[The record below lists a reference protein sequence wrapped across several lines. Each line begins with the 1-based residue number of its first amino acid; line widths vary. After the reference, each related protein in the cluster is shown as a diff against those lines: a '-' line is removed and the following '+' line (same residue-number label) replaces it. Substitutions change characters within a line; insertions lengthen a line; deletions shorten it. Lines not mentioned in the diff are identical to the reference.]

1 MQVSIFK
8 VCCSDARGDCM
19 SSIKLCAAVA
29 VTVAVMII
37 MMAARS
43 LRADEWPRHPIVVV
57 SPFASGTTYDTVAHT
72 ILDPAGSQLGQP
84 FVLENRPVSGGT
96 GAVASVMK
104 AAPDGYTMLLTTSAM
119 TAAVIL
125 HKSLPYDIVRDFAS
139 VAMFAVEPGM
149 LMAAPNKGY
158 NSVADLVAA
167 AKANPGAVKF
177 GSVGVG
183 SASYVAGQRFRL
195 LAGLPVGHVSYSGAA
210 EALADLAAGRID

>member
-1 MQVSIFK
+1 MRPVDRMPLTQ
-8 VCCSDARGDCM
+8 
-19 SSIKLCAAVA
+19 KLCAAVA
-29 VTVAVMII
+29 VMVITMT
-37 MMAARS
+37 ARS
-43 LRADEWPRHPIVVV
+43 VRADEWPGHPILVV
-57 SPFASGTTYDTVAHT
+57 SPFAAGTTYDTVART
-72 ILDPAGSQLGQP
+72 VLDLAAAQLGRT
-84 FVLENRPVSGGT
+84 FVLENRPGGGGT
-96 GAVASVMK
+96 AAVASVVK

-149 LMAAPNKGY
+149 LMAAPGKGY

-183 SASYVAGQRFRL
+183 SASYIAGERFRQ
-195 LAGLPVGHVSYSGAA
+195 LAGLSVGHIAFSGAA
-210 EALADLAAGRID
+210 E